1 MSDEEVSRSDLA
13 AWFALAGNALLSPGG
28 ADLAAR
34 VRALREQLWVAAAM
48 REELRLLAD
57 DLAADESEWRREH
70 VRLFLDPAGAPCP
83 PWQSLYSDDPR
94 LMGDSHA
101 SALDWYRRES
111 VQPCLENEPA
121 DHAGLLLMF
130 LSHLLDVGAP
140 LESVRGFYRD
150 HLQWL
155 EDYLPR
161 LERTTRLPLFAR
173 VARVTAT
180 LLERLEDELQ
190 APAPADQVM

>member
-1 MSDEEVSRSDLA
+1 MSDEEISRSDLA
-13 AWFALAGNALLSPGG
+13 AWFALAGNTLLSPGG
-28 ADLAAR
+28 PDLAVR
-34 VRALREQLWVAAAM
+34 VRALREQPWVSPAV
-48 REELRLLAD
+48 RQELRHLAD
-57 DLAADESEWRREH
+57 ELAADELEWRREH

-130 LSHLLDVGAP
+130 LSHLLDAGSP
-140 LESVRGFYRD
+140 PECVRDFYRE

-155 EDYLPR
+155 EGYLPR
-161 LERTTRLPLFAR
+161 LERATRLPMFAR
-173 VARVTAT
+173 VARVTAA
-180 LLERLEDELQ
+180 LLERLENELR
-190 APAPADQVM
+190 APAPANQVS